1 MSGATEPSQRRVKFA
16 ELATR
21 RVNKACQAIRVVGN
35 LSNKS
40 NYEYTEQD
48 VKAIIRELNAA
59 VTDVKRRFS
68 SGNGA
73 DTESFR
79 ILP

>member
-1 MSGATEPSQRRVKFA
+1 MSGAVEPSQRRVKFA

-40 NYEYTEQD
+40 NYEYTDKD
-48 VKAIIRELNAA
+48 VRAILKELNGA
-59 VTDVKRRFS
+59 VNDVKRRFS
-68 SGNGA
+68 TGDGTDSQN
-73 DTESFR
+73 FR
-79 ILP
+79 IVP